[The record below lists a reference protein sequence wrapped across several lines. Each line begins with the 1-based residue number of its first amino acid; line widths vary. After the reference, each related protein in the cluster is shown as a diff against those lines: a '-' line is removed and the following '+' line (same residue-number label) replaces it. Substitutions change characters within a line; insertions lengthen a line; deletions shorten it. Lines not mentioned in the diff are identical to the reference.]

1 MRSKPHVLTRKFWLL
16 SSCLAILITQGCEKI
31 NNPAADSPSAPQTT
45 AQTQSDSTAKNLI
58 LFIGDGMGISTITA
72 GRIFDGQSK
81 GLSGEDHSLS
91 FEGFDNVALVKTYN
105 FDAQVPDSAGTATAI
120 MSGYK
125 ARIGTLNVPPDDLL
139 AGCGDRPAPPTV
151 AKRASGKGLSVGI
164 ISTARI
170 THATP
175 AAVFS
180 HAPSRDW
187 EADKDIKGIAADS
200 TCRSIAAQLVD
211 PATPVNLALGGGH
224 KEFTDE
230 QKQIWAEGGGDHLY
244 IESGTAFGALNAQ
257 DGQDI
262 LGLFNR
268 SHMSFFGR
276 DDPLCD

>member
-1 MRSKPHVLTRKFWLL
+1 MRSNSRRFSRNIWLA
-16 SSCLAILITQGCEKI
+16 SSCLCFFIAQGCEKI
-31 NNPAADSPSAPQTT
+31 NETQGDSLNSQHE
-45 AQTQSDSTAKNLI
+45 QINLRKEKTAKNLI

-91 FEGFDNVALVKTYN
+91 FEDFENVALIKTYN

-139 AGCGDRPAPPTV
+139 AGCGARPAPPTL
-151 AKRASGKGLSVGI
+151 AKRASDKGLSVGI

-180 HAPSRDW
+180 HSPSRDW
-187 EADKDIKGIAADS
+187 EADKDIKGIAAES
-200 TCRSIAAQLVD
+200 GCRSIAAQLVD

-224 KEFTDE
+224 KELT
-230 QKQIWAEGGGDHLY
+230 
-244 IESGTAFGALNAQ
+244 GTQAKIYSACLTAL
-257 DGQDI
+257 I
-262 LGLFNR
+262 
-268 SHMSFFGR
+268 
-276 DDPLCD
+276 